1 MDPAA
6 SRRTESNILTMRAPG
21 WWMLSSTVRSRASA
35 MARSA
40 PTMWSAEALSRP
52 EVGSSRVAQ
61 EGREEEKRTTAASR
75 EVTDVDDVSI
85 HGFNQR
91 GYQVIECSCSF

>member
-1 MDPAA
+1 VPWWRTEPAA

-40 PTMWSAEALSRP
+40 PTMWSGGAVEAGGGL
-52 EVGSSRVAQ
+52 V
-61 EGREEEKRTTAASR
+61 EGCAGRKRRGEKN
-75 EVTDVDDVSI
+75 D
-85 HGFNQR
+85 G
-91 GYQVIECSCSF
+91 C